1 MFEPSDFKLSLE
13 KELKMRVIVDEIENC
28 EDIKALKE
36 QLITCA
42 KSLMTYQHMVG
53 EMVKREITRDLE
65 TWAPEITKIVEDI
78 TGVSNGSRRSEE
90 T

>member
-13 KELKMRVIVDEIENC
+13 KELKLRVIESEVEHC
-28 EDIKALKE
+28 TDIDALKE
-36 QLITCA
+36 QLILCA

-65 TWAPEITKIVEDI
+65 MVAPEISKIVNEMIGKADDPSSS
-78 TGVSNGSRRSEE
+78 G
-90 T
+90 